1 MICPKCKKERDNN
14 STVCPHCKKVLALV
28 CPRCGN
34 TSDVSTCANCGYIIL
49 SKCSKCG
56 TINKTNSNYCSKC
69 GESTV
74 VSAVKRLTEN
84 EFYSALSINCS
95 NITKL
100 YKTLGNK
107 KLVTKF
113 LYKFKTMLSNFA
125 KEEKAYF
132 IMYNE
137 TVFILN
143 FINEASGFTSAQKA
157 MKSSIKLLNI
167 LGNLNRTLKKEL
179 MFTLEVRL
187 TVEEKNLKNF
197 FELNEDTEKVKLL
210 DLYTEQTNGAKGLQ
224 LTVDQFIY
232 KYLRKEYKMDSLYT
246 TEREGQVISYYSL
259 NTSDY
264 IIPEKKTTDDA
275 ANIQAS
281 AVKIVT
287 KKELDFE
294 QELYKKS
301 IEGIKVNCKFEQ
313 FGADRIYDYL
323 NSINF
328 QTGSRI
334 ISLRGDSERT
344 LPTNVIENII
354 RSKNVPCYTIICTED
369 ISMSPW
375 GLLRTLINEI
385 MNNSVN
391 KITLGARGDKL
402 INSLLNLAPPDF
414 PDAESARLA
423 YIESFLQLLTVLP
436 RSTIYIE
443 NFEYVDIA
451 SQRLLEEVFSKI
463 NNTKLS
469 FIITNCKSYALQK
482 VMPDLLNSYFY
493 TEIFIG
499 QMNTSEAIKQLVDT
513 EDFQNSY
520 YYKKII
526 DNAGASYLYCVN
538 AVNYLKD
545 CGIIINFNNKTVV
558 TDSKTVILP
567 FNLEH
572 LINTR
577 LKRISKD
584 TAKSLIL
591 AYSYILGPVIETTV
605 LDKLGLNNTDNI
617 RELQNSGYLNLYG
630 NSIYIQNYETLRKSF
645 KITLKPE
652 VLKYLAANL
661 NSKVFS
667 GERTGYKQVLV
678 YEYLNDY
685 SMAFS
690 KLYELSITTLQFGDY
705 DAYLKMCIKL
715 LKLLKGLEKDIPE
728 EELTEYQSDFYNNL
742 TQLLY
747 RYAPERIY
755 PIAESLLQKAIQA
768 GDNEKITILS
778 TMMLQ
783 GGLLTSNYTNT
794 VTLLQNILERTEN
807 CTVADRDGNIN
818 FKVFSLSLVS
828 LEIYFYLGLYDKC
841 IAVSNDILSILT
853 PDKISGLKPE
863 VFTMEQFMLHITDS
877 FVYYLLASILTGEC
891 NIDNC
896 IERIELAVGKKPASY
911 AVLINIVKFLQGQP
925 VNQTAEYS
933 EDEYFTLLSKLLNSF
948 TAFNG
953 DYGIFASNIY
963 DFKKAASEQGKLPYT
978 LLGDLLIGYAYK
990 SLKGYEKAG
999 HIFNNVLAK
1008 SKNNS
1013 LFFITHLANY
1023 LLADLRA
1030 AEGSYQ
1036 TALQILTNSITIL
1049 ERTSKPCILLLYFL
1063 KKKLVEIVEIQNYDI
1078 DINAERGFINQTEA
1092 VLKGLVHTSTE
1103 ISQQD

>member
-1 MICPKCKKERDNN
+1 MICPKCKKEIDDK
-14 STVCPHCKKVLALV
+14 STVCPYCKKVLALV

-34 TSDVSTCANCGYIIL
+34 TSDVSTCANCGYIII
-49 SKCSKCG
+49 SKCAKCG
-56 TINKTNSNYCSKC
+56 TINKTNSNICSKC

-84 EFYSALSINCS
+84 DSYSALTVNFS
-95 NITKL
+95 NLTKL
-100 YKTLGNK
+100 SKVLGNK

-113 LYKFKTMLSNFA
+113 LYKLKAMLSNFA

-137 TVFILN
+137 TTFILN
-143 FINEASGFTSAQKA
+143 FINEQSGFTSAQKA
-157 MKSSIKLLNI
+157 MKASIKLLNI

-179 MFTLEVRL
+179 MFTLEARL
-187 TVEEKNLKNF
+187 TVEEKNLKAF
-197 FELNEDTEKVKLL
+197 FDLNEDTEKVKLL
-210 DLYTEQTNGAKGLQ
+210 DLYTEQTNDAKGLQ
-224 LTVDQFIY
+224 LTVDQYIY
-232 KYLRKEYKMDSLYT
+232 NYLKKEYKMDSLYT
-246 TEREGQVISYYSL
+246 TERDGQVISYYSL
-259 NTSDY
+259 NTSEY
-264 IIPEKKTTDDA
+264 IIPEKKETDDS

-313 FGADRIYDYL
+313 FGAEQVYNYL
-323 NSINF
+323 DGINF

-344 LPTNVIENII
+344 LPTSAVENIV
-354 RSKNVPCYTIICTED
+354 RLKNVPCYTVICTED
-369 ISMSPW
+369 MSMSPW
-375 GLLRTLINEI
+375 GLLRTLIDEI
-385 MNNSVN
+385 LNNSVN

-402 INSLLNLAPPDF
+402 INSLLHLSPPDF
-414 PDAESARLA
+414 SDAESARLA
-423 YIESFLQLLTVLP
+423 YIELFLQFLTALP
-436 RSTIYIE
+436 QSTIYIE

-451 SQRLLEEVFSKI
+451 SQRVLEEVFSKV

-482 VMPDLLNSYFY
+482 VMPELLNSYFY

-499 QMNTSEAIKQLVDT
+499 QMNIPEAIKQLVDT
-513 EDFQNSY
+513 EDFKNSY

-538 AVNYLKD
+538 AINYLKD
-545 CGIIINFNNKTVV
+545 CGIIITFNDKTVV

-584 TAKSLIL
+584 TAKSLVL
-591 AYSYILGPVIETTV
+591 AYSYILGPVIETSV
-605 LDKLGLNNTDNI
+605 LDKLGLNNTDSI
-617 RELQNSGYLNLYG
+617 RELQNSGYLTLYG
-630 NSIYIQNYETLRKSF
+630 NRIYIQNYETLRKSF
-645 KITLKPE
+645 KTTLKPE
-652 VLKYLAANL
+652 VLKYLANNL
-661 NSKVFS
+661 NTKVFS
-667 GERTGYKQVLV
+667 GNKTDYTQVLLF
-678 YEYLNDY
+678 EYLDDY

-690 KLYELSITTLQFGDY
+690 KLYELSIITLQFGDY

-715 LKLLKGLEKDIPE
+715 LKFLKVLEKDIPE
-728 EELTEYQSDFYNNL
+728 DELAEYQSDFYNNL

-755 PIAESLLQKAIQA
+755 PIAESLLQKAIQSN
-768 GDNEKITILS
+768 DNEKIVILS
-778 TMMLQ
+778 NMMLQ

-807 CTVADRDGNIN
+807 CALADREGNIN

-828 LEIYFYLGLYDKC
+828 MEIYFYLGLYDKC
-841 IAVSNDILSILT
+841 MEVSNDILNVLT
-853 PDKISGLKPE
+853 PDKIARLKPE
-863 VFTMEQFMLHITDS
+863 IFTMEQFMLHILDS
-877 FVYYLLASILTGEC
+877 FVYCLLSSILTGES
-891 NIDNC
+891 NIEKLLEK
-896 IERIELAVGKKPASY
+896 IEIAAGKKPVSSF
-911 AVLINIVKFLQGQP
+911 VLVSINKFLQGQTVNP
-925 VNQTAEYS
+925 VTEYY
-933 EDEYFTLLSKLLNSF
+933 EDEYFTLLSKLLNAF
-948 TAFNG
+948 TGFNG
-953 DYGIFASNIY
+953 DYGVFASNIY
-963 DFKKAASEQGKLPYT
+963 EFKKTAAEQSRVPYT

-999 HIFNNVLAK
+999 HIFSNVLAK

-1013 LFFITHLANY
+1013 LFFITHLSNY
-1023 LLADLRA
+1023 LLADLNA
-1030 AEGSYQ
+1030 AEGNYQ

-1049 ERTSKPCILLLYFL
+1049 ERTSKPCILLLYLL
-1063 KKKLVEIVEIQNYDI
+1063 KKKLVEIVDIQKYDI
-1078 DINAERGFINQTEA
+1078 DISAERGFINQTES
-1092 VLKGLVHTSTE
+1092 VLKGLAGIKTE
-1103 ISQQD
+1103 NL